1 MRFHNDDSNIPDLCI
16 KLIQPPEPTLS
27 DFPAYEKSNKTPSD
41 LCSIAARYE
50 NTAPKMS
57 AWIVGFYQKKLLKLI
72 EFGSLSAPVRQE
84 TFSSQPRQA
93 AKEIPIL
100 SKLGFV
106 MLCLCTKPWL
116 KVTIDERS
124 NSHQLRILL

>member
-41 LCSIAARYE
+41 LCSIDARYE

-72 EFGSLSAPVRQE
+72 EFGSLSAPCVKKLSAANQGKLQKR
-84 TFSSQPRQA
+84 SQSCQS
-93 AKEIPIL
+93 L
-100 SKLGFV
+100 DS
-106 MLCLCTKPWL
+106 
-116 KVTIDERS
+116 
-124 NSHQLRILL
+124 